1 MIMSADTIWIAI
13 CTVLVFFMQTGFAML
28 ETGFTRKK
36 NSCNVIMKN
45 IMDFAVGSIF
55 YWILGFGIMF
65 GATTGVVGVIDLFSN
80 GDCSAASQTIPQPV
94 FMAWQLVF
102 CATSATIVSGAMAER
117 TAFKSYLIYSAVM
130 SAVVYP
136 ISGCWIWNA
145 NGWLAQLGFHDF
157 AGGTA
162 VHLLGGSAAFAGAA
176 VLGARIGKYDKKKKS
191 RAILGQNIPL
201 AALGAFIL
209 WVSWFGFN
217 GGSTVCATGDDVLTS
232 MGRIFVTTNM
242 AAASAATAT
251 MFLTWLR
258 YGKPD
263 VSMTLNGA
271 LAGLVAITAGC
282 DAVSVPGAFVIGII
296 AGLVIVF
303 AVEFFDQI
311 ARIDDPVGA
320 ISVHGVCGALG
331 TLLVG
336 VFAVDGGLLYGGG
349 SELLIIQA
357 TGVAAVAAYIGIV
370 MTLIFKILDKTIGL
384 RVSTR
389 EEIAGLDMEEH
400 GLASSYAD
408 FMPAAEDFHG
418 AVTAQEAAEAGAAVT
433 HVTAALPAAGR
444 PKMTKIVIIT
454 SQLRF
459 EILKEALDK
468 LGITGMTVTKVLGYG
483 LQKGNTEY
491 YRGAEVSVHL
501 LPKVKVELVVSAI
514 PVAAVVAAAKKVL
527 YTGKYGDGKIF
538 IYDVENVVKIRTGEE
553 GYEALQDE
561 PIEA

>member
-1 MIMSADTIWIAI
+1 MLYERIDLMIMSADTIWIAI

-176 VLGARIGKYDKKKKS
+176 VLGARIGKYDKKEKS

-217 GGSTVCATGDDVLTS
+217 GGSVVTSESGFDLVAIGSVFMNTILSSSACAV
-232 MGRIFVTTNM
+232 
-242 AAASAATAT
+242 SA
-251 MFLTWLR
+251 MIITWVR
-258 YGKPD
+258 YGKSD
-263 VSMTLNGA
+263 ITMTLNGIV
-271 LAGLVAITAGC
+271 AGLVAVTAGA
-282 DAVSVPGAFVIGII
+282 DQLPHYAALLVGVGAAFVMIYGI
-296 AGLVIVF
+296 
-303 AVEFFDQI
+303 EFIDHI
-311 ARIDDPVGA
+311 CKVDDPVGA
-320 ISVHGVCGALG
+320 ISVHGLCGAFGTIMTGVFSVEKGVIYTGRFNFLG
-331 TLLVG
+331 VQLIGVLSVAVYGLAAMTLLFVILKHTVG
-336 VFAVDGGLLYGGG
+336 
-349 SELLIIQA
+349 I
-357 TGVAAVAAYIGIV
+357 
-370 MTLIFKILDKTIGL
+370 
-384 RVSTR
+384 RVS
-389 EEIAGLDMEEH
+389 EKAEIMGLDRSEH
-400 GLASSYAD
+400 GWQSNVTDDLISDLSDGNAKSVTQIDLSKPIDRSAYKADGKIRKVVILMNSS
-408 FMPAAEDFHG
+408 
-418 AVTAQEAAEAGAAVT
+418 
-433 HVTAALPAAGR
+433 
-444 PKMTKIVIIT
+444 K
-454 SQLRF
+454 F
-459 EILKEALDK
+459 ESLKDALDEID
-468 LGITGMTVTKVLGYG
+468 ITGMTVTNVNGCG
-483 LQKGNTEY
+483 IQKGSTDY
-491 YRGAEVSVHL
+491 YRGSEAKSHL
-501 LPKVKVELVVSAI
+501 LPKIKVEIVISTVPLGLLVDTV
-514 PVAAVVAAAKKVL
+514 KRVL
-527 YTGKYGDGKIF
+527 YSGNIGDGKIF
-538 IYDVENVVKIRTGEE
+538 VYEVENVIKIRTDEE
-553 GYEALQDE
+553 GKMALE
-561 PIEA
+561 

>member
-1 MIMSADTIWIAI
+1 MLYERIDLMIMSADTIWIAI

-217 GGSTVCATGDDVLTS
+217 GGSVVTSESGFDLVAIGSVFMNTILSSSACAV
-232 MGRIFVTTNM
+232 
-242 AAASAATAT
+242 SA
-251 MFLTWLR
+251 MIITWVR
-258 YGKPD
+258 YGKSD
-263 VSMTLNGA
+263 ITMTLNGIV
-271 LAGLVAITAGC
+271 AGLVAVTAGA
-282 DAVSVPGAFVIGII
+282 DQLPHYAALLVGVGAAFVMIYGI
-296 AGLVIVF
+296 
-303 AVEFFDQI
+303 EFIDHI
-311 ARIDDPVGA
+311 CKVDDPVGA
-320 ISVHGVCGALG
+320 ISVHGLCGAFGTIMTGVFSVEKGVIYTGRFNFLG
-331 TLLVG
+331 VQLIGVLSVAVYGLAAMTLLFVILKYTVG
-336 VFAVDGGLLYGGG
+336 
-349 SELLIIQA
+349 I
-357 TGVAAVAAYIGIV
+357 
-370 MTLIFKILDKTIGL
+370 
-384 RVSTR
+384 RVS
-389 EEIAGLDMEEH
+389 EKAEIMGLDRSEH
-400 GLASSYAD
+400 GWQSNVTDDLISDLSDGNAKSVTQIDLSKPIDRSAYKADGKIRKVVILMNSS
-408 FMPAAEDFHG
+408 
-418 AVTAQEAAEAGAAVT
+418 
-433 HVTAALPAAGR
+433 
-444 PKMTKIVIIT
+444 K
-454 SQLRF
+454 F
-459 EILKEALDK
+459 ESLKDALDEID
-468 LGITGMTVTKVLGYG
+468 ITGMTVTNVNGCG
-483 LQKGNTEY
+483 IQKGSTDY
-491 YRGAEVSVHL
+491 YRGSEAKSHL
-501 LPKVKVELVVSAI
+501 LPKIKVEIVISTVPLGLLVDTV
-514 PVAAVVAAAKKVL
+514 KRVL
-527 YTGKYGDGKIF
+527 YSGNIGDGKIF
-538 IYDVENVVKIRTGEE
+538 VYEVENVIKIRTDEE
-553 GYEALQDE
+553 GKMALE
-561 PIEA
+561 

>member
-1 MIMSADTIWIAI
+1 MLYERIDLMIMSADTIWIAI

-80 GDCSAASQTIPQPV
+80 GDCSVASQTIPQPV

-217 GGSTVCATGDDVLTS
+217 GGSVVTSESGFDLVAIGSVFMNTILSSSACAV
-232 MGRIFVTTNM
+232 
-242 AAASAATAT
+242 SA
-251 MFLTWLR
+251 MIITWVR
-258 YGKPD
+258 YGKSD
-263 VSMTLNGA
+263 ITMTLNGIV
-271 LAGLVAITAGC
+271 AGLVAVTAGA
-282 DAVSVPGAFVIGII
+282 DQLPHYAALLVGVGAAFVMIYGI
-296 AGLVIVF
+296 
-303 AVEFFDQI
+303 EFIDHI
-311 ARIDDPVGA
+311 CKVDDPVGA
-320 ISVHGVCGALG
+320 ISVHGLCGAFGTIMTGVFSVEKGVIYTGRFNFLG
-331 TLLVG
+331 VQLIGVLSVAVYGLAAMTLLFVILKHTVG
-336 VFAVDGGLLYGGG
+336 
-349 SELLIIQA
+349 I
-357 TGVAAVAAYIGIV
+357 
-370 MTLIFKILDKTIGL
+370 
-384 RVSTR
+384 RVS
-389 EEIAGLDMEEH
+389 EKAEIMGLDRSEH
-400 GLASSYAD
+400 GWQSNVTDDLISDLSDGNAKSVTQIDLSKPIDRSAYKADGKIRKVVILMNSS
-408 FMPAAEDFHG
+408 
-418 AVTAQEAAEAGAAVT
+418 
-433 HVTAALPAAGR
+433 
-444 PKMTKIVIIT
+444 K
-454 SQLRF
+454 F
-459 EILKEALDK
+459 ESLKDALDEID
-468 LGITGMTVTKVLGYG
+468 ITGMTVTNVNGCG
-483 LQKGNTEY
+483 IQKGSTDY
-491 YRGAEVSVHL
+491 YRGSEAKSHL
-501 LPKVKVELVVSAI
+501 LPKIKVEIVISTVPLGLLVDTV
-514 PVAAVVAAAKKVL
+514 KRVL
-527 YTGKYGDGKIF
+527 YSGNIGDGKIF
-538 IYDVENVVKIRTGEE
+538 VYEVENVIKIRTDEE
-553 GYEALQDE
+553 GKMALE
-561 PIEA
+561 

>member
-1 MIMSADTIWIAI
+1 MLSERIDLMIMSADTIWIAI

-209 WVSWFGFN
+209 WVSWFGLN
-217 GGSTVCATGDDVLTS
+217 GGSVVTSESGFDLVAIGSVFMNTILSSSACAV
-232 MGRIFVTTNM
+232 
-242 AAASAATAT
+242 SA
-251 MFLTWLR
+251 MIITWVR
-258 YGKPD
+258 YGKSD
-263 VSMTLNGA
+263 ITMTLNGIV
-271 LAGLVAITAGC
+271 AGLVAVTAGA
-282 DAVSVPGAFVIGII
+282 DQLPHYAALLVGVGAAFVMIYGI
-296 AGLVIVF
+296 
-303 AVEFFDQI
+303 EFIDHI
-311 ARIDDPVGA
+311 CKVDDPVGA
-320 ISVHGVCGALG
+320 ISVHGLCGAFGTIMTGVFSVEKGVIYTGRFNFLG
-331 TLLVG
+331 VQLIGVLSVAVYGLAAMTLLFVILKHTVG
-336 VFAVDGGLLYGGG
+336 
-349 SELLIIQA
+349 I
-357 TGVAAVAAYIGIV
+357 
-370 MTLIFKILDKTIGL
+370 
-384 RVSTR
+384 RVS
-389 EEIAGLDMEEH
+389 EKAEIMGLDRSEH
-400 GLASSYAD
+400 GWQSNVTDDLISDLSDGNAKSVTQIDLSKPIDRSAYKADGKIRKVVILMNSS
-408 FMPAAEDFHG
+408 
-418 AVTAQEAAEAGAAVT
+418 
-433 HVTAALPAAGR
+433 
-444 PKMTKIVIIT
+444 K
-454 SQLRF
+454 F
-459 EILKEALDK
+459 ESLKDALDEID
-468 LGITGMTVTKVLGYG
+468 ITGMTVTNVNGCG
-483 LQKGNTEY
+483 IQKGSTDY
-491 YRGAEVSVHL
+491 YRGSEAKSHL
-501 LPKVKVELVVSAI
+501 LPKIKVEIVISTVPLGLLVDTV
-514 PVAAVVAAAKKVL
+514 KRVL
-527 YTGKYGDGKIF
+527 YSGNIGDGKIF
-538 IYDVENVVKIRTGEE
+538 VYEVENVIKIRTDEE
-553 GYEALQDE
+553 GKMALE
-561 PIEA
+561 

>member
-1 MIMSADTIWIAI
+1 MLSERIDLMIMSADTIWIAI

-65 GATTGVVGVIDLFSN
+65 GATTGVVGVIDLFSK

-217 GGSTVCATGDDVLTS
+217 GGSVVTSESGFDLVAIGSVFMNTILSSSACAV
-232 MGRIFVTTNM
+232 
-242 AAASAATAT
+242 SA
-251 MFLTWLR
+251 MIITWVR
-258 YGKPD
+258 YGKSD
-263 VSMTLNGA
+263 ITMTLNGIV
-271 LAGLVAITAGC
+271 AGLVAVTAGA
-282 DAVSVPGAFVIGII
+282 DQLPHYAALLVGVGAAFVMIYGI
-296 AGLVIVF
+296 
-303 AVEFFDQI
+303 EFIDHI
-311 ARIDDPVGA
+311 CKVDDPVGA
-320 ISVHGVCGALG
+320 ISVHGLCGAFGTIMTGVFSVEKGVIYTGRFNFLG
-331 TLLVG
+331 VQLIGVLSVAVYGLAAMTLLFVILKHTVG
-336 VFAVDGGLLYGGG
+336 
-349 SELLIIQA
+349 I
-357 TGVAAVAAYIGIV
+357 
-370 MTLIFKILDKTIGL
+370 
-384 RVSTR
+384 RVS
-389 EEIAGLDMEEH
+389 EKAEIMGLDRSEH
-400 GLASSYAD
+400 GWQSNVTDDLISDLSDGNAKSVTQIDLSKPIDRSAYKADGKIRKVVILMNSS
-408 FMPAAEDFHG
+408 
-418 AVTAQEAAEAGAAVT
+418 
-433 HVTAALPAAGR
+433 
-444 PKMTKIVIIT
+444 K
-454 SQLRF
+454 F
-459 EILKEALDK
+459 ESLKDALDEID
-468 LGITGMTVTKVLGYG
+468 ITGMTVTNVNGCG
-483 LQKGNTEY
+483 IQKGSTDY
-491 YRGAEVSVHL
+491 YRGSEAKSHL
-501 LPKVKVELVVSAI
+501 LPKIKVEIVISTVPLGLLVDTV
-514 PVAAVVAAAKKVL
+514 KRVL
-527 YTGKYGDGKIF
+527 YSGNIGDGKIF
-538 IYDVENVVKIRTGEE
+538 VYEVENVIKIRTDEE
-553 GYEALQDE
+553 GKMALE
-561 PIEA
+561 

>member
-1 MIMSADTIWIAI
+1 MLYERIDLMIMSADTIWIAI

-217 GGSTVCATGDDVLTS
+217 GGSVVTSESGFDLVAIGSVFMNTILSSSACAV
-232 MGRIFVTTNM
+232 
-242 AAASAATAT
+242 SA
-251 MFLTWLR
+251 MIITWVR
-258 YGKPD
+258 YGKSD
-263 VSMTLNGA
+263 ITMTLNG
-271 LAGLVAITAGC
+271 I
-282 DAVSVPGAFVIGII
+282 
-296 AGLVIVF
+296 
-303 AVEFFDQI
+303 EFIDHI
-311 ARIDDPVGA
+311 CKVDDPVGA
-320 ISVHGVCGALG
+320 ISVHGLCGAFGTIMTGVFSVEKGVIYTGRFNFLG
-331 TLLVG
+331 VQLIGVLSVAVYGLAAMTLLFVILKHTVG
-336 VFAVDGGLLYGGG
+336 
-349 SELLIIQA
+349 I
-357 TGVAAVAAYIGIV
+357 
-370 MTLIFKILDKTIGL
+370 
-384 RVSTR
+384 RVS
-389 EEIAGLDMEEH
+389 EKAEIMGLDRSEH
-400 GLASSYAD
+400 GWQSNVTDDLISDLSDGNAKSVTQIDLSKPIDRSAYKADGKIRKVVILMNSS
-408 FMPAAEDFHG
+408 
-418 AVTAQEAAEAGAAVT
+418 
-433 HVTAALPAAGR
+433 
-444 PKMTKIVIIT
+444 K
-454 SQLRF
+454 F
-459 EILKEALDK
+459 ESLKDALDEID
-468 LGITGMTVTKVLGYG
+468 ITGMTVTNVNGCG
-483 LQKGNTEY
+483 IQKGSTDY
-491 YRGAEVSVHL
+491 YRGSEAKSHL
-501 LPKVKVELVVSAI
+501 LPKIKVEIVISTVPLGLLVDTV
-514 PVAAVVAAAKKVL
+514 KRVL
-527 YTGKYGDGKIF
+527 YSGNIGDGKIF
-538 IYDVENVVKIRTGEE
+538 VYEVENVIKIRTDEE
-553 GYEALQDE
+553 GKMALE
-561 PIEA
+561 

>member
-1 MIMSADTIWIAI
+1 MLSERIDLMIMSADTIWIAI

-55 YWILGFGIMF
+55 YWILGFGIMV

-217 GGSTVCATGDDVLTS
+217 GGSVVTSESGFDLVAIGSVFMNTILSSSACAV
-232 MGRIFVTTNM
+232 
-242 AAASAATAT
+242 SA
-251 MFLTWLR
+251 MIITWVR
-258 YGKPD
+258 YGKSD
-263 VSMTLNGA
+263 ITMTLNGIV
-271 LAGLVAITAGC
+271 AGLVAVTAGA
-282 DAVSVPGAFVIGII
+282 DQLPHYAALLVGVGAAFVMIYGI
-296 AGLVIVF
+296 
-303 AVEFFDQI
+303 EFIDHI
-311 ARIDDPVGA
+311 CKVDDPVGA
-320 ISVHGVCGALG
+320 ISVHGLCGAFGTIMTGVFSVEKGVIYTGRFNFLG
-331 TLLVG
+331 VQLIGVLSVAVYGLAAMTLLFVILKHTVG
-336 VFAVDGGLLYGGG
+336 
-349 SELLIIQA
+349 I
-357 TGVAAVAAYIGIV
+357 
-370 MTLIFKILDKTIGL
+370 
-384 RVSTR
+384 RVS
-389 EEIAGLDMEEH
+389 EKAEIMGLDRSEH
-400 GLASSYAD
+400 GWQSNVTDDLISDLSDGNAKSVTQIDLSKPIDRSAYKADGKIRKVVILMNSS
-408 FMPAAEDFHG
+408 
-418 AVTAQEAAEAGAAVT
+418 
-433 HVTAALPAAGR
+433 
-444 PKMTKIVIIT
+444 K
-454 SQLRF
+454 F
-459 EILKEALDK
+459 ESLKDALDEID
-468 LGITGMTVTKVLGYG
+468 ITGMTVTNVNGCG
-483 LQKGNTEY
+483 IQKGSTDY
-491 YRGAEVSVHL
+491 YRGSEAKSHL
-501 LPKVKVELVVSAI
+501 LPKIKVEIVISTVPLGLLVDTV
-514 PVAAVVAAAKKVL
+514 KRVL
-527 YTGKYGDGKIF
+527 YSGNIGDGKIF
-538 IYDVENVVKIRTGEE
+538 VYEVENVIKIRTDEE
-553 GYEALQDE
+553 GKMALE
-561 PIEA
+561 

>member
-1 MIMSADTIWIAI
+1 MLSERIDLMIMSADTIWIAI

-80 GDCSAASQTIPQPV
+80 GDYSAASQTIPQPV

-217 GGSTVCATGDDVLTS
+217 GGSVVTSESGFDLVAIGSVFMNTILSSSACAV
-232 MGRIFVTTNM
+232 
-242 AAASAATAT
+242 SA
-251 MFLTWLR
+251 MIITWVR
-258 YGKPD
+258 YGKSD
-263 VSMTLNGA
+263 ITMTLNGIV
-271 LAGLVAITAGC
+271 AGLVAVTAGA
-282 DAVSVPGAFVIGII
+282 DQLPHYAALLVGVGAAFVMIYGI
-296 AGLVIVF
+296 
-303 AVEFFDQI
+303 EF
-311 ARIDDPVGA
+311 IDHICKVDVPVGA
-320 ISVHGVCGALG
+320 ISVHGLCGAFGTIMTGVFSVEKGVIYTGRFNFLG
-331 TLLVG
+331 VQLIGVLSVAVYGLAAMTLLFVILKHTVG
-336 VFAVDGGLLYGGG
+336 
-349 SELLIIQA
+349 I
-357 TGVAAVAAYIGIV
+357 
-370 MTLIFKILDKTIGL
+370 
-384 RVSTR
+384 RVS
-389 EEIAGLDMEEH
+389 EKAEIMGLDRSEH
-400 GLASSYAD
+400 GWQSNVTDDLISDLSDGNAKSVTQIDLSKPIDRSAYKADGKIRKVVILMNSS
-408 FMPAAEDFHG
+408 
-418 AVTAQEAAEAGAAVT
+418 
-433 HVTAALPAAGR
+433 
-444 PKMTKIVIIT
+444 K
-454 SQLRF
+454 F
-459 EILKEALDK
+459 ESLKDALDEID
-468 LGITGMTVTKVLGYG
+468 ITGMTVTNVNGCG
-483 LQKGNTEY
+483 IQKGSTDY
-491 YRGAEVSVHL
+491 YRGSEAKSHL
-501 LPKVKVELVVSAI
+501 LPKIKVEIVISTVPLGLLVDTV
-514 PVAAVVAAAKKVL
+514 KRVL
-527 YTGKYGDGKIF
+527 YSGNIGDGKIF
-538 IYDVENVVKIRTGEE
+538 VYEVENVIKIRTDEE
-553 GYEALQDE
+553 GKMALE
-561 PIEA
+561 

>member
-1 MIMSADTIWIAI
+1 MLYERIDLMIMSADTIWIAI

-217 GGSTVCATGDDVLTS
+217 GGSVVTSESGFDLVAIGSVFMNTILSSSACAV
-232 MGRIFVTTNM
+232 
-242 AAASAATAT
+242 SA
-251 MFLTWLR
+251 MIITWVR
-258 YGKPD
+258 YGKSD
-263 VSMTLNGA
+263 ITMTLNGIV
-271 LAGLVAITAGC
+271 AGLVAVTAGA
-282 DAVSVPGAFVIGII
+282 DQLPHYAALLVGVGVAFVMIYGI
-296 AGLVIVF
+296 
-303 AVEFFDQI
+303 EFIDHI
-311 ARIDDPVGA
+311 CKVDDPVGA
-320 ISVHGVCGALG
+320 ISVHGLCGAFGTIMTGVFSVEKGVIYTGRFNFLG
-331 TLLVG
+331 VQLIGVLSVAVYGLAAMTLLFVILKHTVG
-336 VFAVDGGLLYGGG
+336 
-349 SELLIIQA
+349 I
-357 TGVAAVAAYIGIV
+357 
-370 MTLIFKILDKTIGL
+370 
-384 RVSTR
+384 RVS
-389 EEIAGLDMEEH
+389 EKAEIMGLDRSEH
-400 GLASSYAD
+400 GWQSNVTDDLISDLSDGNAKSVTQIDLSKPIDRSAYKADGKIRKVVILMNSS
-408 FMPAAEDFHG
+408 
-418 AVTAQEAAEAGAAVT
+418 
-433 HVTAALPAAGR
+433 
-444 PKMTKIVIIT
+444 K
-454 SQLRF
+454 F
-459 EILKEALDK
+459 ESLKDALDEID
-468 LGITGMTVTKVLGYG
+468 ITGMTVTNVNGCG
-483 LQKGNTEY
+483 IQKGSTDY
-491 YRGAEVSVHL
+491 YRGSEAKSHL
-501 LPKVKVELVVSAI
+501 LPKIKVEIVISTVPLGLLVDTV
-514 PVAAVVAAAKKVL
+514 KRVL
-527 YTGKYGDGKIF
+527 YSGNIGDGKIF
-538 IYDVENVVKIRTGEE
+538 VYEVENVIKIRTDEE
-553 GYEALQDE
+553 GKMALE
-561 PIEA
+561 

>member
-1 MIMSADTIWIAI
+1 MLSERIDLMIMSADTIWIAI

-217 GGSTVCATGDDVLTS
+217 GGSVVTSESGFDLVAIGCVFMNTILSSSACAV
-232 MGRIFVTTNM
+232 
-242 AAASAATAT
+242 SA
-251 MFLTWLR
+251 MIITWVR
-258 YGKPD
+258 YGKSD
-263 VSMTLNGA
+263 ITMTLNGIV
-271 LAGLVAITAGC
+271 AGLVAVTAGA
-282 DAVSVPGAFVIGII
+282 DQLPHYAALLVGVGAAFVMIYGI
-296 AGLVIVF
+296 
-303 AVEFFDQI
+303 EFIDHI
-311 ARIDDPVGA
+311 CKVDDPVGA
-320 ISVHGVCGALG
+320 ISVHGLCGAFGTIMTGVFSVEKGVIYTGRFNFLG
-331 TLLVG
+331 VQLIGVLSVAVYGLAAMTLLFVILKHTVG
-336 VFAVDGGLLYGGG
+336 
-349 SELLIIQA
+349 I
-357 TGVAAVAAYIGIV
+357 
-370 MTLIFKILDKTIGL
+370 
-384 RVSTR
+384 RVS
-389 EEIAGLDMEEH
+389 EKAEIMGLDRSEH
-400 GLASSYAD
+400 GWQSNVTDDLISDLSDGNAKSVTQIDLSKPIDRSAYKADGKIRKVVILMNSS
-408 FMPAAEDFHG
+408 
-418 AVTAQEAAEAGAAVT
+418 
-433 HVTAALPAAGR
+433 
-444 PKMTKIVIIT
+444 K
-454 SQLRF
+454 F
-459 EILKEALDK
+459 ESLKDALDEID
-468 LGITGMTVTKVLGYG
+468 ITGMTVTNVNGCG
-483 LQKGNTEY
+483 IQKGSTDY
-491 YRGAEVSVHL
+491 YRGSEAKSHL
-501 LPKVKVELVVSAI
+501 LPKIKVEIVISTVPLGLLVDTV
-514 PVAAVVAAAKKVL
+514 KRVL
-527 YTGKYGDGKIF
+527 YSGNIGDGKIF
-538 IYDVENVVKIRTGEE
+538 VYEVENVIKIRTDEE
-553 GYEALQDE
+553 GKMALE
-561 PIEA
+561 

>member
-217 GGSTVCATGDDVLTS
+217 GGSVVTSESGFDLVAIGSVFMNTILSSSACAV
-232 MGRIFVTTNM
+232 
-242 AAASAATAT
+242 SA
-251 MFLTWLR
+251 MIITWVR
-258 YGKPD
+258 YGKSD
-263 VSMTLNGA
+263 ITMTLNGIV
-271 LAGLVAITAGC
+271 AGLVAVTAGA
-282 DAVSVPGAFVIGII
+282 DQLPHYAALLVGVGAAFVMIYGI
-296 AGLVIVF
+296 
-303 AVEFFDQI
+303 EFIDHI
-311 ARIDDPVGA
+311 CKVDDPVGA
-320 ISVHGVCGALG
+320 ISVHGLCGAFGTIMTGVFSVEKGVIYTGRFNFLG
-331 TLLVG
+331 VQLIGVLSVAVYGLAAMTLLFVILKHTVG
-336 VFAVDGGLLYGGG
+336 
-349 SELLIIQA
+349 I
-357 TGVAAVAAYIGIV
+357 
-370 MTLIFKILDKTIGL
+370 
-384 RVSTR
+384 RVS
-389 EEIAGLDMEEH
+389 EKAEIMGLDRSEH
-400 GLASSYAD
+400 GWQSNVTDDLISDLSDGNAKSVTQIDLSKPIDRSAYKADGKIRKVVILMNSS
-408 FMPAAEDFHG
+408 
-418 AVTAQEAAEAGAAVT
+418 
-433 HVTAALPAAGR
+433 
-444 PKMTKIVIIT
+444 K
-454 SQLRF
+454 F
-459 EILKEALDK
+459 ESLKDALDEID
-468 LGITGMTVTKVLGYG
+468 ITGMTVTNVNGCG
-483 LQKGNTEY
+483 IQKGSTDY
-491 YRGAEVSVHL
+491 YRGTEAKSHL
-501 LPKVKVELVVSAI
+501 LPKIKVEIVISTVPLGLLVDTV
-514 PVAAVVAAAKKVL
+514 KRVL
-527 YTGKYGDGKIF
+527 YSGNIGDGKIF
-538 IYDVENVVKIRTGEE
+538 VYEVENVIKIRTDEE
-553 GYEALQDE
+553 GKMALE
-561 PIEA
+561 

>member
-1 MIMSADTIWIAI
+1 MLYERIDLMIMSADTIWIAI

-217 GGSTVCATGDDVLTS
+217 GGSVVTSESGFDLVAIGSVFMNTILSSSACAV
-232 MGRIFVTTNM
+232 
-242 AAASAATAT
+242 SA
-251 MFLTWLR
+251 MIITWVR
-258 YGKPD
+258 YGKSD
-263 VSMTLNGA
+263 ITMTLNGIV
-271 LAGLVAITAGC
+271 AGLVAVTAGA
-282 DAVSVPGAFVIGII
+282 DQLPHYAALLMGVGAAFVMIYGI
-296 AGLVIVF
+296 
-303 AVEFFDQI
+303 EFIDHI
-311 ARIDDPVGA
+311 CKVDDPVGA
-320 ISVHGVCGALG
+320 ISVHGLCGAFGTIMTGVFSVEKGVIYTGRFNFLG
-331 TLLVG
+331 VQLIGVLSVAVYGLAAMTLLFVILKHTVG
-336 VFAVDGGLLYGGG
+336 
-349 SELLIIQA
+349 I
-357 TGVAAVAAYIGIV
+357 
-370 MTLIFKILDKTIGL
+370 
-384 RVSTR
+384 RVS
-389 EEIAGLDMEEH
+389 EKAEIMGLDRSEH
-400 GLASSYAD
+400 GWQSNVTDDLISDLSDGNAKSVTQIDLSKPIDRSAYKADGKIRKVVILMNSS
-408 FMPAAEDFHG
+408 
-418 AVTAQEAAEAGAAVT
+418 
-433 HVTAALPAAGR
+433 
-444 PKMTKIVIIT
+444 K
-454 SQLRF
+454 F
-459 EILKEALDK
+459 ESLKDALDEID
-468 LGITGMTVTKVLGYG
+468 ITGMTVTNVNGCG
-483 LQKGNTEY
+483 IQKGSTDY
-491 YRGAEVSVHL
+491 YRGSEAKSHL
-501 LPKVKVELVVSAI
+501 LPKIKVEIVISTVPLGLLVDTV
-514 PVAAVVAAAKKVL
+514 KRVL
-527 YTGKYGDGKIF
+527 YSGNIGDGKIF
-538 IYDVENVVKIRTGEE
+538 VYEVENVIKIRTDEE
-553 GYEALQDE
+553 GKMALE
-561 PIEA
+561 

>member
-1 MIMSADTIWIAI
+1 MLYERIDLMIMSADTIWIAI

-217 GGSTVCATGDDVLTS
+217 GGSVVTSESGFDLVAIGSVFMNTILSSSACAV
-232 MGRIFVTTNM
+232 
-242 AAASAATAT
+242 SA
-251 MFLTWLR
+251 MIITWVR
-258 YGKPD
+258 YGKSD
-263 VSMTLNGA
+263 ITMTLNGIV
-271 LAGLVAITAGC
+271 AGLVAVTAGA
-282 DAVSVPGAFVIGII
+282 DQLPHYAALLVGVGAAFVMIYGI
-296 AGLVIVF
+296 
-303 AVEFFDQI
+303 EFIDHI
-311 ARIDDPVGA
+311 CKVDDPVGA
-320 ISVHGVCGALG
+320 ISVHGLCGAFG
-331 TLLVG
+331 TIMTG
-336 VFAVDGGLLYGGG
+336 VFSVEKGVIYTGRFNFLGVQ
-349 SELLIIQA
+349 LI
-357 TGVAAVAAYIGIV
+357 GVLSVAAYGLAA
-370 MTLIFKILDKTIGL
+370 MTLLFVILKHTVGI
-384 RVSTR
+384 RVS
-389 EEIAGLDMEEH
+389 EKAEIMGLDRSEH
-400 GLASSYAD
+400 GWQSNVTDDLISDLSDGNAKSVTQIDLSKPIDRSAYKADGKIRKVVILMNSS
-408 FMPAAEDFHG
+408 
-418 AVTAQEAAEAGAAVT
+418 
-433 HVTAALPAAGR
+433 
-444 PKMTKIVIIT
+444 K
-454 SQLRF
+454 F
-459 EILKEALDK
+459 ESLKDALDEID
-468 LGITGMTVTKVLGYG
+468 ITGMTVTNVNGCG
-483 LQKGNTEY
+483 IQKGSTDY
-491 YRGAEVSVHL
+491 YRGSEAKSHL
-501 LPKVKVELVVSAI
+501 LPKIKVEIVISTVPLGLLVDTV
-514 PVAAVVAAAKKVL
+514 KRVL
-527 YTGKYGDGKIF
+527 YSGNIGDGKIF
-538 IYDVENVVKIRTGEE
+538 VYEVENVIKIRTDEE
-553 GYEALQDE
+553 GKMALE
-561 PIEA
+561 

>member
-1 MIMSADTIWIAI
+1 MLYERIDLMIMSADTIWIAI

-217 GGSTVCATGDDVLTS
+217 GGSVVTSESGFDLVAIGSVFMNTILSSSACAV
-232 MGRIFVTTNM
+232 
-242 AAASAATAT
+242 SA
-251 MFLTWLR
+251 MIITWVR
-258 YGKPD
+258 YGKSD
-263 VSMTLNGA
+263 ITMTLNGIV
-271 LAGLVAITAGC
+271 AGLVAVTAGA
-282 DAVSVPGAFVIGII
+282 DQLPHYAALLVGVGAAFVMIYGI
-296 AGLVIVF
+296 
-303 AVEFFDQI
+303 EFIDHI
-311 ARIDDPVGA
+311 CKVDDPVGA
-320 ISVHGVCGALG
+320 ISVHGLCGAFGTIMTGVFSVEKGVIYTGRFNFLG
-331 TLLVG
+331 VQLIGVLSVAVYGLAAMTLLFVILKHTVG
-336 VFAVDGGLLYGGG
+336 
-349 SELLIIQA
+349 I
-357 TGVAAVAAYIGIV
+357 
-370 MTLIFKILDKTIGL
+370 
-384 RVSTR
+384 RVS
-389 EEIAGLDMEEH
+389 EKAEIMGLDRSEH
-400 GLASSYAD
+400 GWQSNVTDDLISDLSDGNAKSVTQIDLSKPIDRSAYKADGKIRKVVILMNSS
-408 FMPAAEDFHG
+408 
-418 AVTAQEAAEAGAAVT
+418 
-433 HVTAALPAAGR
+433 
-444 PKMTKIVIIT
+444 K
-454 SQLRF
+454 F
-459 EILKEALDK
+459 ESLKDALDEID
-468 LGITGMTVTKVLGYG
+468 ITGMTVTNVNGCG
-483 LQKGNTEY
+483 IQKGSTDY
-491 YRGAEVSVHL
+491 YRGSEAKSHL
-501 LPKVKVELVVSAI
+501 LPKIKVEIVISTVPLGLLVDTV
-514 PVAAVVAAAKKVL
+514 KRVL
-527 YTGKYGDGKIF
+527 YSGNIGDGKIF
-538 IYDVENVVKIRTGEE
+538 VYEVENVIKIRTDEE
-553 GYEALQDE
+553 GKMTLE
-561 PIEA
+561 

>member
-1 MIMSADTIWIAI
+1 MLYERIDLMIMSADTIWIAI

-217 GGSTVCATGDDVLTS
+217 GGSVVTSESGFDLVAIGSVFMNTILSSSACAV
-232 MGRIFVTTNM
+232 
-242 AAASAATAT
+242 SA
-251 MFLTWLR
+251 MIITWVR
-258 YGKPD
+258 YGKSD
-263 VSMTLNGA
+263 ITMTLNGIV
-271 LAGLVAITAGC
+271 AGLVAVTVGADQLPHYAALLVGVG
-282 DAVSVPGAFVIGII
+282 AAFVMIYGI
-296 AGLVIVF
+296 
-303 AVEFFDQI
+303 EFIDHI
-311 ARIDDPVGA
+311 CKVDDPVGA
-320 ISVHGVCGALG
+320 ISVHGLCGAFGTIMTGVFSVEKGVIYTGRFNFLG
-331 TLLVG
+331 VQLIGVLSVAVYGLAAMTLLFVILKHTVG
-336 VFAVDGGLLYGGG
+336 
-349 SELLIIQA
+349 I
-357 TGVAAVAAYIGIV
+357 
-370 MTLIFKILDKTIGL
+370 
-384 RVSTR
+384 RVS
-389 EEIAGLDMEEH
+389 EKAEIMGLDRSEH
-400 GLASSYAD
+400 GWQSNVTDDLISDLSDGNAKSVTQIDLSKPIDRSAYKADGKIRKVVILMNSS
-408 FMPAAEDFHG
+408 
-418 AVTAQEAAEAGAAVT
+418 
-433 HVTAALPAAGR
+433 
-444 PKMTKIVIIT
+444 K
-454 SQLRF
+454 F
-459 EILKEALDK
+459 ESLKDALDEID
-468 LGITGMTVTKVLGYG
+468 ITGMTVTNVNGCG
-483 LQKGNTEY
+483 IQKGSTDY
-491 YRGAEVSVHL
+491 YRGSEAKSHL
-501 LPKVKVELVVSAI
+501 LPKIKVEIVISTVPLGLLVDTV
-514 PVAAVVAAAKKVL
+514 KRVL
-527 YTGKYGDGKIF
+527 YSGNIGDGKIF
-538 IYDVENVVKIRTGEE
+538 VYEVENVIKIRTDEE
-553 GYEALQDE
+553 GKMALE
-561 PIEA
+561 

>member
-1 MIMSADTIWIAI
+1 MLSERIDLMIMSADTIWIAI

-136 ISGCWIWNA
+136 ISDCWIWNA

-217 GGSTVCATGDDVLTS
+217 GGSVVTSESGFDLVAIGSVFMNTILSSSACAV
-232 MGRIFVTTNM
+232 
-242 AAASAATAT
+242 SA
-251 MFLTWLR
+251 MIITWVR
-258 YGKPD
+258 YGKSD
-263 VSMTLNGA
+263 ITMTLNGIV
-271 LAGLVAITAGC
+271 AGLVAVTAGA
-282 DAVSVPGAFVIGII
+282 DQLPHYAALLVGVGAAFVMIYGI
-296 AGLVIVF
+296 
-303 AVEFFDQI
+303 EFIDHI
-311 ARIDDPVGA
+311 CKVDDPVGA
-320 ISVHGVCGALG
+320 ISVHGLCGAFGTIMTGVFSVEKGVIYTGRFNFLG
-331 TLLVG
+331 VQLIGVLSVAVYGLAAMTLLFVILKHTVG
-336 VFAVDGGLLYGGG
+336 
-349 SELLIIQA
+349 I
-357 TGVAAVAAYIGIV
+357 
-370 MTLIFKILDKTIGL
+370 
-384 RVSTR
+384 RVS
-389 EEIAGLDMEEH
+389 EKAEIMGLDRSEH
-400 GLASSYAD
+400 GWQSNVTDDLISDLSDGNAKSVTQIDLSKPIDRSAYKADGKIRKVVILMNSS
-408 FMPAAEDFHG
+408 
-418 AVTAQEAAEAGAAVT
+418 
-433 HVTAALPAAGR
+433 
-444 PKMTKIVIIT
+444 K
-454 SQLRF
+454 F
-459 EILKEALDK
+459 ESLKDALDEID
-468 LGITGMTVTKVLGYG
+468 ITGMTVTNVNGCG
-483 LQKGNTEY
+483 IQKGSTDY
-491 YRGAEVSVHL
+491 YRGSEAKSHL
-501 LPKVKVELVVSAI
+501 LPKIKVEIVISTVPLGLLVDTV
-514 PVAAVVAAAKKVL
+514 KRVL
-527 YTGKYGDGKIF
+527 YSGNIGDGKIF
-538 IYDVENVVKIRTGEE
+538 VYEVENVIKIRTDEE
-553 GYEALQDE
+553 GKMALE
-561 PIEA
+561 

>member
-1 MIMSADTIWIAI
+1 MLSERIDLMIMSADTIWIAI

-217 GGSTVCATGDDVLTS
+217 GGSVVTSESGFDLVAIGSVFMNTILSSSACAV
-232 MGRIFVTTNM
+232 
-242 AAASAATAT
+242 SA
-251 MFLTWLR
+251 MIITWVR
-258 YGKPD
+258 YGKSD
-263 VSMTLNGA
+263 ITMTLNGIV
-271 LAGLVAITAGC
+271 AGLVAVTAGA
-282 DAVSVPGAFVIGII
+282 DQLPHYAALLVGVGAAFVMIYGI
-296 AGLVIVF
+296 
-303 AVEFFDQI
+303 EFIDHI
-311 ARIDDPVGA
+311 CKVDDPVGA
-320 ISVHGVCGALG
+320 ISVHGLCGAFGTIMTGVFSVEKGVIYTGRFNFLG
-331 TLLVG
+331 VQLLGVLSVAVYGLAAMTLLFVILKHTVG
-336 VFAVDGGLLYGGG
+336 IRVSEKAEIMGLDR
-349 SELLIIQA
+349 SEHGWQ
-357 TGVAAVAAYIGIV
+357 GIV
-370 MTLIFKILDKTIGL
+370 TDDLISDLSDGNAKSVTQIDLSKPIDRSAYKADGKIRKVVIL
-384 RVSTR
+384 
-389 EEIAGLDMEEH
+389 MN
-400 GLASSYAD
+400 SS
-408 FMPAAEDFHG
+408 
-418 AVTAQEAAEAGAAVT
+418 
-433 HVTAALPAAGR
+433 
-444 PKMTKIVIIT
+444 K
-454 SQLRF
+454 F
-459 EILKEALDK
+459 ESLKDALDEID
-468 LGITGMTVTKVLGYG
+468 ITGMTVTNVNGCG
-483 LQKGNTEY
+483 IQKGSTDY
-491 YRGAEVSVHL
+491 YRGSEAKSHL
-501 LPKVKVELVVSAI
+501 LPKIKVEIVISTVPLGLLVDTV
-514 PVAAVVAAAKKVL
+514 KRVL
-527 YTGKYGDGKIF
+527 YSGNIGDGKIF
-538 IYDVENVVKIRTGEE
+538 VYEVENVIKIRTDEE
-553 GYEALQDE
+553 GKMALE
-561 PIEA
+561 

>member
-1 MIMSADTIWIAI
+1 MLSERIDLMIMSADTIWIAI

-209 WVSWFGFN
+209 WVSWFDFN
-217 GGSTVCATGDDVLTS
+217 GGSVVTSESGFDLVAIGSVFMNTILSSSACAV
-232 MGRIFVTTNM
+232 
-242 AAASAATAT
+242 SA
-251 MFLTWLR
+251 MIITWVR
-258 YGKPD
+258 YGKSD
-263 VSMTLNGA
+263 ITMTLNGIV
-271 LAGLVAITAGC
+271 AGLVAVTAGA
-282 DAVSVPGAFVIGII
+282 DQLPHYAALLVGVGAAFVMIYGI
-296 AGLVIVF
+296 
-303 AVEFFDQI
+303 EFIDHI
-311 ARIDDPVGA
+311 CKVDDPVGA
-320 ISVHGVCGALG
+320 ISVHGLCGAFGTIMTGVFSVEKGVIYTGRFNFLG
-331 TLLVG
+331 VQLIGVLSVAVYGLAAMTLLFVILKHTVG
-336 VFAVDGGLLYGGG
+336 
-349 SELLIIQA
+349 I
-357 TGVAAVAAYIGIV
+357 
-370 MTLIFKILDKTIGL
+370 
-384 RVSTR
+384 RVS
-389 EEIAGLDMEEH
+389 EKAEIMGLDRSEH
-400 GLASSYAD
+400 GWQSNVTDDLISDLSDGNAKSVTQIDLSKPIDRSAYKADGKIRKVVILMNSS
-408 FMPAAEDFHG
+408 
-418 AVTAQEAAEAGAAVT
+418 
-433 HVTAALPAAGR
+433 
-444 PKMTKIVIIT
+444 K
-454 SQLRF
+454 F
-459 EILKEALDK
+459 ESLKDALDEID
-468 LGITGMTVTKVLGYG
+468 ITGMTVTNVNGCG
-483 LQKGNTEY
+483 IQKGSTDY
-491 YRGAEVSVHL
+491 YRGSEAKSHL
-501 LPKVKVELVVSAI
+501 LPKIKVEIVISTVPLGLLVDTV
-514 PVAAVVAAAKKVL
+514 KRVL
-527 YTGKYGDGKIF
+527 YSGNIGDGKIF
-538 IYDVENVVKIRTGEE
+538 VYEVENVIKIRTDEE
-553 GYEALQDE
+553 GKMALE
-561 PIEA
+561 

>member
-217 GGSTVCATGDDVLTS
+217 GGSVVTSESGFDLVAIGSVFMNTILSSSACAV
-232 MGRIFVTTNM
+232 
-242 AAASAATAT
+242 SA
-251 MFLTWLR
+251 MIITWVR
-258 YGKPD
+258 YGKSD
-263 VSMTLNGA
+263 ITMTLNGIV
-271 LAGLVAITAGC
+271 AGLVAVTAGA
-282 DAVSVPGAFVIGII
+282 DQLPHYAALLVGVGAAFVMIYGI
-296 AGLVIVF
+296 
-303 AVEFFDQI
+303 EFIDHI
-311 ARIDDPVGA
+311 CKVDDPVGA
-320 ISVHGVCGALG
+320 ISVHGLCGAFGTIMTGVFSVEKGVIYTGRFSFLG
-331 TLLVG
+331 VQLIGVLSVAVYGLAAMTLLFVILKHTVG
-336 VFAVDGGLLYGGG
+336 
-349 SELLIIQA
+349 I
-357 TGVAAVAAYIGIV
+357 
-370 MTLIFKILDKTIGL
+370 
-384 RVSTR
+384 RVS
-389 EEIAGLDMEEH
+389 EKAEIMGLDRSEH
-400 GLASSYAD
+400 GWQSNVTDDLISGLSDGNAKSVTQIDLSKPIDRSAYKADGKIRKVVILMNSS
-408 FMPAAEDFHG
+408 
-418 AVTAQEAAEAGAAVT
+418 
-433 HVTAALPAAGR
+433 
-444 PKMTKIVIIT
+444 K
-454 SQLRF
+454 F
-459 EILKEALDK
+459 ESLKDALDEID
-468 LGITGMTVTKVLGYG
+468 ITGMTVTNVNGCG
-483 LQKGNTEY
+483 IQKGSTDY
-491 YRGAEVSVHL
+491 YRGSEAKSHL
-501 LPKVKVELVVSAI
+501 LPKIKVEIVISTVPLGLLVDTV
-514 PVAAVVAAAKKVL
+514 KRVL
-527 YTGKYGDGKIF
+527 YSGNIGDGKIF
-538 IYDVENVVKIRTGEE
+538 VYEVENVIKIRTDEE
-553 GYEALQDE
+553 GKMALE
-561 PIEA
+561 

>member
-1 MIMSADTIWIAI
+1 MLYERIDLMIMSADTIWIAI

-217 GGSTVCATGDDVLTS
+217 GGSVVTSESGFDLVAIGSVFMNTILSSSACAV
-232 MGRIFVTTNM
+232 
-242 AAASAATAT
+242 SA
-251 MFLTWLR
+251 MIITWVR
-258 YGKPD
+258 YGKSD
-263 VSMTLNGA
+263 ITMTLNGIV
-271 LAGLVAITAGC
+271 AGLVAVTAGA
-282 DAVSVPGAFVIGII
+282 DQLPHYAALLVGVGAAFVMIYGI
-296 AGLVIVF
+296 
-303 AVEFFDQI
+303 EFIDHI
-311 ARIDDPVGA
+311 CKVDDPVGA
-320 ISVHGVCGALG
+320 ISVHGLCGAFGTIMTGVFSVEKGVIYTGRFNFLG
-331 TLLVG
+331 VQLIGVLSVAVYGLAAMTLLFVILKHTVG
-336 VFAVDGGLLYGGG
+336 
-349 SELLIIQA
+349 I
-357 TGVAAVAAYIGIV
+357 
-370 MTLIFKILDKTIGL
+370 
-384 RVSTR
+384 RVS
-389 EEIAGLDMEEH
+389 EKAEIMGLDRSEH
-400 GLASSYAD
+400 GWQSNVTDDLISDLSDGNAKSVTQIDLSKPIDRSAYKADGKIRKVVILMNSSKY
-408 FMPAAEDFHG
+408 E
-418 AVTAQEAAEAGAAVT
+418 
-433 HVTAALPAAGR
+433 
-444 PKMTKIVIIT
+444 
-454 SQLRF
+454 S
-459 EILKEALDK
+459 LKDALDEID
-468 LGITGMTVTKVLGYG
+468 ITGMTVTNVNGCG
-483 LQKGNTEY
+483 IQKGSTDY
-491 YRGAEVSVHL
+491 YRGSEAKSHL
-501 LPKVKVELVVSAI
+501 LPKIKVEIVISTVPLGLLVDTV
-514 PVAAVVAAAKKVL
+514 KRVL
-527 YTGKYGDGKIF
+527 YSGNIGDGKIF
-538 IYDVENVVKIRTGEE
+538 VYEVENVIKIRTDEE
-553 GYEALQDE
+553 GKMALE
-561 PIEA
+561 

>member
-1 MIMSADTIWIAI
+1 MLSERIDLMIMSADTIWIAI

-80 GDCSAASQTIPQPV
+80 GDYSAASQTIPQPV

-145 NGWLAQLGFHDF
+145 DGWLAQLGFHDF

-217 GGSTVCATGDDVLTS
+217 GSSVVTSESGFDLAAIGSVFMNTILSSSACAV
-232 MGRIFVTTNM
+232 
-242 AAASAATAT
+242 SA
-251 MFLTWLR
+251 MIITWVR
-258 YGKPD
+258 YGKSD
-263 VSMTLNGA
+263 ITMTLNGIV
-271 LAGLVAITAGC
+271 AGLVAVTAGA
-282 DAVSVPGAFVIGII
+282 DQLPHYAALLVGVGAAFVMIYGI
-296 AGLVIVF
+296 
-303 AVEFFDQI
+303 EFIDHI
-311 ARIDDPVGA
+311 CKVDDPVGA
-320 ISVHGVCGALG
+320 ISVHGLCGAFGTIMTGVFSVEKGVIYTGRFNFLG
-331 TLLVG
+331 VQLLGVLSVAVYGLAAMTLLFVILKHTVG
-336 VFAVDGGLLYGGG
+336 IRVSEKAEIMGLDR
-349 SELLIIQA
+349 SEHGWQ
-357 TGVAAVAAYIGIV
+357 GIV
-370 MTLIFKILDKTIGL
+370 TDDLISDLSDGNAKSVTQIDLSKPIDRSAYKADGKIRKVVIL
-384 RVSTR
+384 
-389 EEIAGLDMEEH
+389 MN
-400 GLASSYAD
+400 SS
-408 FMPAAEDFHG
+408 
-418 AVTAQEAAEAGAAVT
+418 
-433 HVTAALPAAGR
+433 
-444 PKMTKIVIIT
+444 K
-454 SQLRF
+454 F
-459 EILKEALDK
+459 ESLKDALDEID
-468 LGITGMTVTKVLGYG
+468 ITGMTVTNVNGCG
-483 LQKGNTEY
+483 IQKGSTDY
-491 YRGAEVSVHL
+491 YRGSEAKSHL
-501 LPKVKVELVVSAI
+501 LPKIKVEIVISTVPLGLLVDTV
-514 PVAAVVAAAKKVL
+514 KRVL
-527 YTGKYGDGKIF
+527 YSGNIGDGKIF
-538 IYDVENVVKIRTGEE
+538 VYEVENVIKIRTDEE
-553 GYEALQDE
+553 GKMALE
-561 PIEA
+561 

>member
-1 MIMSADTIWIAI
+1 MLYERIDLMIMSADTIWIAI
-13 CTVLVFFMQTGFAML
+13 CTVLVLFMQTGFAML

-217 GGSTVCATGDDVLTS
+217 GGSVVTSESGFDLVAIGSVFMNTILSSSACAV
-232 MGRIFVTTNM
+232 
-242 AAASAATAT
+242 SA
-251 MFLTWLR
+251 MIITWVR
-258 YGKPD
+258 YGKSD
-263 VSMTLNGA
+263 ITMTLNGIV
-271 LAGLVAITAGC
+271 AGLVAVTAGA
-282 DAVSVPGAFVIGII
+282 DQLPHYAALLVGVGAAFVMIYGI
-296 AGLVIVF
+296 
-303 AVEFFDQI
+303 EFIDHI
-311 ARIDDPVGA
+311 CKVDDPVGA
-320 ISVHGVCGALG
+320 ISVHGLCGAFGTIMTGVFSVEKGVIYTGRFNFLG
-331 TLLVG
+331 VQLIGVLSVAVYGLAAMTLLFVILKHTVG
-336 VFAVDGGLLYGGG
+336 
-349 SELLIIQA
+349 I
-357 TGVAAVAAYIGIV
+357 
-370 MTLIFKILDKTIGL
+370 
-384 RVSTR
+384 RVS
-389 EEIAGLDMEEH
+389 EKAEIMGLDRSEH
-400 GLASSYAD
+400 GWQSNVTDDLISDLSDGNAKSVTQIDLSKPIDRSAYKADGKIRKVVILMNSS
-408 FMPAAEDFHG
+408 
-418 AVTAQEAAEAGAAVT
+418 
-433 HVTAALPAAGR
+433 
-444 PKMTKIVIIT
+444 K
-454 SQLRF
+454 F
-459 EILKEALDK
+459 ESLKDALDEID
-468 LGITGMTVTKVLGYG
+468 ITGMTVTNVNGCG
-483 LQKGNTEY
+483 IQKGSTDY
-491 YRGAEVSVHL
+491 YRGSEAKSHL
-501 LPKVKVELVVSAI
+501 LPKIKVEIVISTVPLGLLVDTV
-514 PVAAVVAAAKKVL
+514 KRVL
-527 YTGKYGDGKIF
+527 YSGNIGDGKIF
-538 IYDVENVVKIRTGEE
+538 VYEVENVIKIRTDEE
-553 GYEALQDE
+553 GKMALE
-561 PIEA
+561 

>member
-1 MIMSADTIWIAI
+1 MLYERIDLMIMSADTIWIAI

-217 GGSTVCATGDDVLTS
+217 GGSVVTSESGFDLVAIGSVFMNTILSSSACAV
-232 MGRIFVTTNM
+232 
-242 AAASAATAT
+242 SA
-251 MFLTWLR
+251 MIITWVR
-258 YGKPD
+258 YGKSD
-263 VSMTLNGA
+263 ITMTLNGIV
-271 LAGLVAITAGC
+271 AGLVAVTAGA
-282 DAVSVPGAFVIGII
+282 DQLPHYAALLVGVGAAFVMIYGI
-296 AGLVIVF
+296 
-303 AVEFFDQI
+303 EFIDHI
-311 ARIDDPVGA
+311 CKVDDPVGA
-320 ISVHGVCGALG
+320 ISVHGLCGAFGTIMTGVFSVEKGVIYTGRFNFLG
-331 TLLVG
+331 VQLIGVLSVAVYGLAAMTLLFVILKHTVG
-336 VFAVDGGLLYGGG
+336 
-349 SELLIIQA
+349 I
-357 TGVAAVAAYIGIV
+357 
-370 MTLIFKILDKTIGL
+370 
-384 RVSTR
+384 RVS
-389 EEIAGLDMEEH
+389 EKAEIMGLDRSEH
-400 GLASSYAD
+400 VWQSNVTDDLISDLSDGNAKSVTQIDLSKPIDRSAYKADGKIRKVVILMNSS
-408 FMPAAEDFHG
+408 
-418 AVTAQEAAEAGAAVT
+418 
-433 HVTAALPAAGR
+433 
-444 PKMTKIVIIT
+444 K
-454 SQLRF
+454 F
-459 EILKEALDK
+459 ESLKDALDEID
-468 LGITGMTVTKVLGYG
+468 ITGMTVTNVNGCG
-483 LQKGNTEY
+483 IQKGSTDY
-491 YRGAEVSVHL
+491 YRGSEAKSHL
-501 LPKVKVELVVSAI
+501 LPKIKVEIVISTVPLGLLVDTV
-514 PVAAVVAAAKKVL
+514 KRVL
-527 YTGKYGDGKIF
+527 YSGNIGDGKIF
-538 IYDVENVVKIRTGEE
+538 VYEVENVIKIRTDEE
-553 GYEALQDE
+553 GKMALE
-561 PIEA
+561 

>member
-1 MIMSADTIWIAI
+1 MLYERIDLMIMSADTIWIAI

-65 GATTGVVGVIDLFSN
+65 DATTGVVGVIDLFSN

-117 TAFKSYLIYSAVM
+117 TVFKSYLIYSAVM

-217 GGSTVCATGDDVLTS
+217 GGSVVTSESGFDLVAIGSVFMNTILSSSACAV
-232 MGRIFVTTNM
+232 
-242 AAASAATAT
+242 SA
-251 MFLTWLR
+251 MIITWVR
-258 YGKPD
+258 YGKSD
-263 VSMTLNGA
+263 ITMTLNGIV
-271 LAGLVAITAGC
+271 AGLVAVTAGA
-282 DAVSVPGAFVIGII
+282 DQLPHYAALLVGVGAAFVMIYGI
-296 AGLVIVF
+296 
-303 AVEFFDQI
+303 EFIDHI
-311 ARIDDPVGA
+311 CKVDDPVGA
-320 ISVHGVCGALG
+320 ISVHGLCGAFGTIMTGVFSVEKGVIYTGRFNFLG
-331 TLLVG
+331 VQLIGVLSVAVYGLAAMTLLFVILKHTVG
-336 VFAVDGGLLYGGG
+336 
-349 SELLIIQA
+349 I
-357 TGVAAVAAYIGIV
+357 
-370 MTLIFKILDKTIGL
+370 
-384 RVSTR
+384 RVS
-389 EEIAGLDMEEH
+389 EKAEIMGLDRSEH
-400 GLASSYAD
+400 GWQSNVTDDLISDLSDGNAKSVTQIDLSKPIDRSAYKADGKIRKVVILMNSS
-408 FMPAAEDFHG
+408 
-418 AVTAQEAAEAGAAVT
+418 
-433 HVTAALPAAGR
+433 
-444 PKMTKIVIIT
+444 K
-454 SQLRF
+454 F
-459 EILKEALDK
+459 ESLKDALDEID
-468 LGITGMTVTKVLGYG
+468 ITGMTVTNVNGCG
-483 LQKGNTEY
+483 IQKGSTDY
-491 YRGAEVSVHL
+491 YRGSEAKSHL
-501 LPKVKVELVVSAI
+501 LPKIKVEIVISTVPLGLLVDTV
-514 PVAAVVAAAKKVL
+514 KRVL
-527 YTGKYGDGKIF
+527 YSGNIGDGKIF
-538 IYDVENVVKIRTGEE
+538 VYEVENVIKIRTDEE
-553 GYEALQDE
+553 GKMALE
-561 PIEA
+561 

>member
-1 MIMSADTIWIAI
+1 MLSERIDLMIMSADTIWIAI

-80 GDCSAASQTIPQPV
+80 GDYSAASQTIPQPV

-217 GGSTVCATGDDVLTS
+217 GGSVVTSESGFDLVAIGSVFMNTILSSSACAV
-232 MGRIFVTTNM
+232 
-242 AAASAATAT
+242 SA
-251 MFLTWLR
+251 MIITWVR
-258 YGKPD
+258 YGKSD
-263 VSMTLNGA
+263 ITMTLNGIV
-271 LAGLVAITAGC
+271 AGLVAVTAGA
-282 DAVSVPGAFVIGII
+282 DQLPHYAALLVGVGAAFVMIYGI
-296 AGLVIVF
+296 
-303 AVEFFDQI
+303 EFIDHI
-311 ARIDDPVGA
+311 CKVDDPVGA
-320 ISVHGVCGALG
+320 ISVHGLCGAFGTIMTGVFSVEKGVIYTGRFNFLG
-331 TLLVG
+331 VQLFGVLSVAVYGLAAMTLLFVILKHMVG
-336 VFAVDGGLLYGGG
+336 
-349 SELLIIQA
+349 I
-357 TGVAAVAAYIGIV
+357 
-370 MTLIFKILDKTIGL
+370 
-384 RVSTR
+384 RVS
-389 EEIAGLDMEEH
+389 EKAEIMGLDRSEH
-400 GLASSYAD
+400 GWQSNVTDDLISDLSDGNAKSVTQIDLSKPIDRSAYKADGKIRKVVILMNSS
-408 FMPAAEDFHG
+408 
-418 AVTAQEAAEAGAAVT
+418 
-433 HVTAALPAAGR
+433 
-444 PKMTKIVIIT
+444 K
-454 SQLRF
+454 F
-459 EILKEALDK
+459 ESLKDALDEID
-468 LGITGMTVTKVLGYG
+468 ITGMTVTNVNGCG
-483 LQKGNTEY
+483 IQKGSTDY
-491 YRGAEVSVHL
+491 YRGSEAKSHL
-501 LPKVKVELVVSAI
+501 LPKIKVEIVISTVPLGLLVDTV
-514 PVAAVVAAAKKVL
+514 KRVL
-527 YTGKYGDGKIF
+527 YSGNIGDGKIF
-538 IYDVENVVKIRTGEE
+538 VYEVENVIKIRTDEE
-553 GYEALQDE
+553 GKMALE
-561 PIEA
+561 

>member
-102 CATSATIVSGAMAER
+102 CATSATIVSGGMAER

-217 GGSTVCATGDDVLTS
+217 GGSVVTSESGFDLVAIGSVFMNTILSSSACAV
-232 MGRIFVTTNM
+232 
-242 AAASAATAT
+242 SA
-251 MFLTWLR
+251 MIITWVR
-258 YGKPD
+258 YGKSD
-263 VSMTLNGA
+263 ITMTLNGIV
-271 LAGLVAITAGC
+271 AGLVAVTAGA
-282 DAVSVPGAFVIGII
+282 DQLPHYAALLVGVGAAFVMIYGI
-296 AGLVIVF
+296 
-303 AVEFFDQI
+303 EFIDHI
-311 ARIDDPVGA
+311 CKVDDPVGA
-320 ISVHGVCGALG
+320 ISVHGLCGAFGTIMTGVFSVEKGVIYTGRFNFLG
-331 TLLVG
+331 VQLIGVLSVAVYGLAAMTLLFVILKHTVG
-336 VFAVDGGLLYGGG
+336 
-349 SELLIIQA
+349 I
-357 TGVAAVAAYIGIV
+357 
-370 MTLIFKILDKTIGL
+370 
-384 RVSTR
+384 RVS
-389 EEIAGLDMEEH
+389 EKAEIMGLDRSEH
-400 GLASSYAD
+400 GWQSNVTDDLISDLSDGNAKSVTQIDLSKPIDRSAYKADGKIRKVVILMNSS
-408 FMPAAEDFHG
+408 
-418 AVTAQEAAEAGAAVT
+418 
-433 HVTAALPAAGR
+433 
-444 PKMTKIVIIT
+444 K
-454 SQLRF
+454 F
-459 EILKEALDK
+459 ESLKDALDEID
-468 LGITGMTVTKVLGYG
+468 ITGMTVTNVNGCG
-483 LQKGNTEY
+483 IQKGSTDY
-491 YRGAEVSVHL
+491 YRGTEAKSHL
-501 LPKVKVELVVSAI
+501 LPKIKVEIVISTVPLGLLVDTV
-514 PVAAVVAAAKKVL
+514 KRVL
-527 YTGKYGDGKIF
+527 YSGNIGDGKIF
-538 IYDVENVVKIRTGEE
+538 VYEVENVIKIRTDEE
-553 GYEALQDE
+553 GKMALE
-561 PIEA
+561 

>member
-1 MIMSADTIWIAI
+1 MLSERIDLMIMSADTIWIAI

-217 GGSTVCATGDDVLTS
+217 GGSVVTSESGFDLVAIGSVFMNTILSSSACAV
-232 MGRIFVTTNM
+232 
-242 AAASAATAT
+242 SA
-251 MFLTWLR
+251 MIITWVR
-258 YGKPD
+258 YGKSD
-263 VSMTLNGA
+263 ITMTLNGIV
-271 LAGLVAITAGC
+271 AGLVAVTAGA
-282 DAVSVPGAFVIGII
+282 DQLPHYAALLVGVGAAFVMIYGI
-296 AGLVIVF
+296 
-303 AVEFFDQI
+303 EFIDHI
-311 ARIDDPVGA
+311 CKVDDPVGA
-320 ISVHGVCGALG
+320 ISVHGLCGAFGTIMTGVFSVEKGVIYTGRFNFLG
-331 TLLVG
+331 VQLIGVLSVAVYGLAAMTLLFVILKHTVG
-336 VFAVDGGLLYGGG
+336 
-349 SELLIIQA
+349 I
-357 TGVAAVAAYIGIV
+357 
-370 MTLIFKILDKTIGL
+370 
-384 RVSTR
+384 RVS
-389 EEIAGLDMEEH
+389 EKAEIMGLDRSEH
-400 GLASSYAD
+400 GWQSNVTDDLISDLSDGNAKSVTQIDLSKPIDRSAYKADGKIRKVVILMNSS
-408 FMPAAEDFHG
+408 
-418 AVTAQEAAEAGAAVT
+418 
-433 HVTAALPAAGR
+433 
-444 PKMTKIVIIT
+444 K
-454 SQLRF
+454 F
-459 EILKEALDK
+459 ESLKDALDEID
-468 LGITGMTVTKVLGYG
+468 ITGMTVTNVNGCG
-483 LQKGNTEY
+483 IQKGSTDY
-491 YRGAEVSVHL
+491 YRGSEAKSHL
-501 LPKVKVELVVSAI
+501 LPKIKVEIVISTVPLGLLVDTV
-514 PVAAVVAAAKKVL
+514 KRVL
-527 YTGKYGDGKIF
+527 YSGNIGDGKIF
-538 IYDVENVVKIRTGEE
+538 VYEVENVIKIRTDEE
-553 GYEALQDE
+553 GKMTLE
-561 PIEA
+561 

>member
-1 MIMSADTIWIAI
+1 MLYERIDLMIMSADTIWIAI

-65 GATTGVVGVIDLFSN
+65 DATTGVVGVIDLFSN

-217 GGSTVCATGDDVLTS
+217 GGSVVTSESGFDLVAIGSVFMNTILSSSACAV
-232 MGRIFVTTNM
+232 
-242 AAASAATAT
+242 SA
-251 MFLTWLR
+251 MIITWVR
-258 YGKPD
+258 YGKSD
-263 VSMTLNGA
+263 ITMTLNGIV
-271 LAGLVAITAGC
+271 AGLVAVTAGA
-282 DAVSVPGAFVIGII
+282 DQLPHYAALLVGVGAAFVMIYGI
-296 AGLVIVF
+296 
-303 AVEFFDQI
+303 EFIDHI
-311 ARIDDPVGA
+311 CKVDDPVGA
-320 ISVHGVCGALG
+320 ISVHGLCGAFGTIMTGVFSVEKGVIYTGRFNFLG
-331 TLLVG
+331 VQLIGVLSVAVYGLAAMTLLFV
-336 VFAVDGGLLYGGG
+336 
-349 SELLIIQA
+349 
-357 TGVAAVAAYIGIV
+357 
-370 MTLIFKILDKTIGL
+370 ILKHTVSI
-384 RVSTR
+384 RVS
-389 EEIAGLDMEEH
+389 EKAEIMGLDRSEH
-400 GLASSYAD
+400 GWQSNVTDDLISDLSDGNAKSVTQIDLSKPIDRSAYKADGKIRKVVILMNSS
-408 FMPAAEDFHG
+408 
-418 AVTAQEAAEAGAAVT
+418 
-433 HVTAALPAAGR
+433 
-444 PKMTKIVIIT
+444 K
-454 SQLRF
+454 F
-459 EILKEALDK
+459 ESLKDALDEID
-468 LGITGMTVTKVLGYG
+468 ITGMTVTNVNGCG
-483 LQKGNTEY
+483 IQKGSTDY
-491 YRGAEVSVHL
+491 YRGSEAKSHL
-501 LPKVKVELVVSAI
+501 LPKIKVEIVISTVPLGLLVDTV
-514 PVAAVVAAAKKVL
+514 KRVL
-527 YTGKYGDGKIF
+527 YSGNIGDGKIF
-538 IYDVENVVKIRTGEE
+538 VYEVENVIKIRTDEE
-553 GYEALQDE
+553 GKMALE
-561 PIEA
+561 

>member
-1 MIMSADTIWIAI
+1 MLSERIDLMIMSADTIWIAI

-80 GDCSAASQTIPQPV
+80 GDYSAASQTIPQPV

-217 GGSTVCATGDDVLTS
+217 GGSVVTSESGFDHAAIGSVFMDTILSSSACAV
-232 MGRIFVTTNM
+232 
-242 AAASAATAT
+242 SA
-251 MFLTWLR
+251 MIITWVR
-258 YGKPD
+258 YGKSD
-263 VSMTLNGA
+263 ITMTLNGIV
-271 LAGLVAITAGC
+271 AGLVAVTAGA
-282 DAVSVPGAFVIGII
+282 DQLPHYAALLVGVGAAFVMIYGI
-296 AGLVIVF
+296 
-303 AVEFFDQI
+303 EFIDHI
-311 ARIDDPVGA
+311 CKVDDPVGA
-320 ISVHGVCGALG
+320 ISVHGLCGAFGTIMTGVFSVEKGVIYTGRFNFLG
-331 TLLVG
+331 VQLIGVLSVAVYGLAAMTLLFVILKHTVG
-336 VFAVDGGLLYGGG
+336 IRVSEKAEIMGLDR
-349 SELLIIQA
+349 SEHGWQ
-357 TGVAAVAAYIGIV
+357 GIV
-370 MTLIFKILDKTIGL
+370 TDDLISDLSDGNAKSVTQIDLSKPIDRSAYKADGKIRKVVIL
-384 RVSTR
+384 
-389 EEIAGLDMEEH
+389 MN
-400 GLASSYAD
+400 SS
-408 FMPAAEDFHG
+408 
-418 AVTAQEAAEAGAAVT
+418 
-433 HVTAALPAAGR
+433 
-444 PKMTKIVIIT
+444 K
-454 SQLRF
+454 F
-459 EILKEALDK
+459 ESLKDALDEID
-468 LGITGMTVTKVLGYG
+468 ITGMTVTNVNGCG
-483 LQKGNTEY
+483 IQKGSTDY
-491 YRGAEVSVHL
+491 YRGSEAKSHL
-501 LPKVKVELVVSAI
+501 LPKIKVEIVISTVPLGLLVDTV
-514 PVAAVVAAAKKVL
+514 KRVL
-527 YTGKYGDGKIF
+527 YSGNIGDGKIF
-538 IYDVENVVKIRTGEE
+538 VYEVENVIKIRTDEE
-553 GYEALQDE
+553 GKMALE
-561 PIEA
+561 

>member
-1 MIMSADTIWIAI
+1 MLSERIDLMIMSADTIWIAI

-217 GGSTVCATGDDVLTS
+217 GGSVVTSESGFDLVAIGSVFMNTILSSSACAV
-232 MGRIFVTTNM
+232 
-242 AAASAATAT
+242 SA
-251 MFLTWLR
+251 MIITWVR
-258 YGKPD
+258 YGKSD
-263 VSMTLNGA
+263 ITMTLNGIV
-271 LAGLVAITAGC
+271 AGLVAVTAGA
-282 DAVSVPGAFVIGII
+282 DQLPHYAALLVGVGAAFVMIYGI
-296 AGLVIVF
+296 
-303 AVEFFDQI
+303 EFIDHI
-311 ARIDDPVGA
+311 CKVDDPVGA
-320 ISVHGVCGALG
+320 ISVHGLCGAFGTIMTGVFSVEKGVIYTGRFNFLG
-331 TLLVG
+331 VQLIGVLSVAVYGLAAMTLLFVILKHTVG
-336 VFAVDGGLLYGGG
+336 
-349 SELLIIQA
+349 I
-357 TGVAAVAAYIGIV
+357 
-370 MTLIFKILDKTIGL
+370 
-384 RVSTR
+384 RVS
-389 EEIAGLDMEEH
+389 EKAEIMGLDRSEH
-400 GLASSYAD
+400 GWQSNVTDDLISDLSDGNAKSVTQIDLSKPIDRSAYKADGKIRKVVILMNSS
-408 FMPAAEDFHG
+408 
-418 AVTAQEAAEAGAAVT
+418 
-433 HVTAALPAAGR
+433 
-444 PKMTKIVIIT
+444 K
-454 SQLRF
+454 F
-459 EILKEALDK
+459 ESLKDALDEID
-468 LGITGMTVTKVLGYG
+468 ITGMTVTNVNGCG
-483 LQKGNTEY
+483 IQKGSTDY
-491 YRGAEVSVHL
+491 YRGSEAKSHL
-501 LPKVKVELVVSAI
+501 LPKIKVEIVISTVPLGLLVDTV
-514 PVAAVVAAAKKVL
+514 KRVL
-527 YTGKYGDGKIF
+527 YSGNIGDGKIF
-538 IYDVENVVKIRTGEE
+538 VYEVENVIKIRTDEE
-553 GYEALQDE
+553 GKMALE
-561 PIEA
+561 

>member
-1 MIMSADTIWIAI
+1 MLSERIDLMIMSADTIWIAI

-80 GDCSAASQTIPQPV
+80 GDYSAASQTIPQPV

-145 NGWLAQLGFHDF
+145 DGWLAQLGFRDF

-217 GGSTVCATGDDVLTS
+217 GGSVVTSESGFDLVAIGSVFMNTILSSSACAV
-232 MGRIFVTTNM
+232 
-242 AAASAATAT
+242 SA
-251 MFLTWLR
+251 MIITWVR
-258 YGKPD
+258 YGKSD
-263 VSMTLNGA
+263 ITMTLNGIV
-271 LAGLVAITAGC
+271 AGLVAVTAGA
-282 DAVSVPGAFVIGII
+282 DQLPHYAALLVGVGAAFVMIYGI
-296 AGLVIVF
+296 
-303 AVEFFDQI
+303 EFIDHI
-311 ARIDDPVGA
+311 CKVDDPVGA
-320 ISVHGVCGALG
+320 ISVHGLCGAFGTIMTGVFSVEKGVIYTGRFNFLG
-331 TLLVG
+331 VQLIGVLSVAVYGLAAMTLLFVILKHTVG
-336 VFAVDGGLLYGGG
+336 
-349 SELLIIQA
+349 I
-357 TGVAAVAAYIGIV
+357 
-370 MTLIFKILDKTIGL
+370 
-384 RVSTR
+384 RVS
-389 EEIAGLDMEEH
+389 EKAEIMGLDRSEH
-400 GLASSYAD
+400 GWQSNVTDDLISDLSDGNAKSVTQIDLSKPIDRSAYKADGKIRKVVILMNSS
-408 FMPAAEDFHG
+408 
-418 AVTAQEAAEAGAAVT
+418 
-433 HVTAALPAAGR
+433 
-444 PKMTKIVIIT
+444 K
-454 SQLRF
+454 F
-459 EILKEALDK
+459 ESLKDALDEID
-468 LGITGMTVTKVLGYG
+468 ITGMTVTNVNGCG
-483 LQKGNTEY
+483 IQKGSTDY
-491 YRGAEVSVHL
+491 YRGSEAKSHL
-501 LPKVKVELVVSAI
+501 LPKIKVEIVISTVPLGLLVDTV
-514 PVAAVVAAAKKVL
+514 KRVL
-527 YTGKYGDGKIF
+527 YSGNIGDGKIF
-538 IYDVENVVKIRTGEE
+538 VYEVENVIKIRTDEE
-553 GYEALQDE
+553 GKMALE
-561 PIEA
+561 

>member
-1 MIMSADTIWIAI
+1 MLYERIDLMIMSADTIWIAI

-117 TAFKSYLIYSAVM
+117 TAFKSSLIYSAVM

-217 GGSTVCATGDDVLTS
+217 GGSVVTSESGFDLVAIGSVFMNTILSSSACAV
-232 MGRIFVTTNM
+232 
-242 AAASAATAT
+242 SA
-251 MFLTWLR
+251 MIITWVR
-258 YGKPD
+258 YGKSD
-263 VSMTLNGA
+263 ITMTLNGIV
-271 LAGLVAITAGC
+271 AGLVAVTAGA
-282 DAVSVPGAFVIGII
+282 DQLPHYAALLVGVGAAFVMIYGI
-296 AGLVIVF
+296 
-303 AVEFFDQI
+303 EFIDHI
-311 ARIDDPVGA
+311 CKVDDPVGA
-320 ISVHGVCGALG
+320 ISVHGLCGAFGTIMTGVFSVEKGVIYTGRFNFLG
-331 TLLVG
+331 VQLIGVLSVAVYGLAAMTLLFVILKHTVG
-336 VFAVDGGLLYGGG
+336 
-349 SELLIIQA
+349 I
-357 TGVAAVAAYIGIV
+357 
-370 MTLIFKILDKTIGL
+370 
-384 RVSTR
+384 RVS
-389 EEIAGLDMEEH
+389 EKAEIMGLDRSEH
-400 GLASSYAD
+400 GWQSNVTDDLISDLSDGNAKSVTQIDLSKPIDRSAYKADGKIRKVVILMNSS
-408 FMPAAEDFHG
+408 
-418 AVTAQEAAEAGAAVT
+418 
-433 HVTAALPAAGR
+433 
-444 PKMTKIVIIT
+444 K
-454 SQLRF
+454 F
-459 EILKEALDK
+459 ESLKDALDEID
-468 LGITGMTVTKVLGYG
+468 ITGMTVTNVNGCG
-483 LQKGNTEY
+483 IQKGSTDY
-491 YRGAEVSVHL
+491 YRGSEAKSHL
-501 LPKVKVELVVSAI
+501 LPKIKVEIVISTVPLGLLVDTV
-514 PVAAVVAAAKKVL
+514 KRVL
-527 YTGKYGDGKIF
+527 YSGNIGDGKIF
-538 IYDVENVVKIRTGEE
+538 VYEVENVIKIRTDEE
-553 GYEALQDE
+553 GKMALE
-561 PIEA
+561 

>member
-1 MIMSADTIWIAI
+1 MLYERIDLMIMSADTIWIAI

-157 AGGTA
+157 VGGTA

-217 GGSTVCATGDDVLTS
+217 GGSVVTSESGFDLVAIGSVFMNTILSSSACAV
-232 MGRIFVTTNM
+232 
-242 AAASAATAT
+242 SA
-251 MFLTWLR
+251 MIITWVR
-258 YGKPD
+258 YGKSD
-263 VSMTLNGA
+263 ITMTLNGIV
-271 LAGLVAITAGC
+271 AGLVAVTAGA
-282 DAVSVPGAFVIGII
+282 DQLPHYAALLVGVGAAFVMIYGI
-296 AGLVIVF
+296 
-303 AVEFFDQI
+303 EFIDHI
-311 ARIDDPVGA
+311 CKVDDPVGA
-320 ISVHGVCGALG
+320 ISVHGLCGAFGTIMTGVFSVEKGVIYTGRFNFLG
-331 TLLVG
+331 VQLIGVLSVAVYGLAAMTLLFVILKHTVG
-336 VFAVDGGLLYGGG
+336 
-349 SELLIIQA
+349 I
-357 TGVAAVAAYIGIV
+357 
-370 MTLIFKILDKTIGL
+370 
-384 RVSTR
+384 RVS
-389 EEIAGLDMEEH
+389 EKAEIMGLDRSEH
-400 GLASSYAD
+400 GWQSNVTDDLISDLSDGNAKSVTQIDLSKPIDRSAYKADGKIRKVVILMNSS
-408 FMPAAEDFHG
+408 
-418 AVTAQEAAEAGAAVT
+418 
-433 HVTAALPAAGR
+433 
-444 PKMTKIVIIT
+444 K
-454 SQLRF
+454 F
-459 EILKEALDK
+459 ESLKDALDEID
-468 LGITGMTVTKVLGYG
+468 ITGMTVTNVNGCG
-483 LQKGNTEY
+483 IQKGSTDY
-491 YRGAEVSVHL
+491 YRGSEAKSHL
-501 LPKVKVELVVSAI
+501 LPKIKVEIVISTVPLGLLVDTV
-514 PVAAVVAAAKKVL
+514 KRVL
-527 YTGKYGDGKIF
+527 YSGNIGDGKIF
-538 IYDVENVVKIRTGEE
+538 VYEVENVIKIRTDEE
-553 GYEALQDE
+553 GKMALE
-561 PIEA
+561 

>member
-1 MIMSADTIWIAI
+1 MLYERIDLMIMSADTIWIAI

-217 GGSTVCATGDDVLTS
+217 GGSVVTSESGFDLVAIGSVFMNTILSSSACAV
-232 MGRIFVTTNM
+232 
-242 AAASAATAT
+242 SA
-251 MFLTWLR
+251 MIITWVR
-258 YGKPD
+258 YGKSD
-263 VSMTLNGA
+263 ITMTLNGIV
-271 LAGLVAITAGC
+271 AGLVAVTAGA
-282 DAVSVPGAFVIGII
+282 DQLPHYAALLVGVGAAFVMIYGI
-296 AGLVIVF
+296 
-303 AVEFFDQI
+303 EFIDHI
-311 ARIDDPVGA
+311 CKVDDPVGA
-320 ISVHGVCGALG
+320 ISVHGLCGAFGTIMTGVFSVEKGVIYTGRFNFLG
-331 TLLVG
+331 VQLIGVLSVAVYGLAAMTLLFVILKYTVG
-336 VFAVDGGLLYGGG
+336 
-349 SELLIIQA
+349 I
-357 TGVAAVAAYIGIV
+357 
-370 MTLIFKILDKTIGL
+370 
-384 RVSTR
+384 RVS
-389 EEIAGLDMEEH
+389 EKAEIMGLDRSEH
-400 GLASSYAD
+400 GWQSNVTDDLISDLSDGNAKSVTQIDLSKPIDRSAYKADGKIRKVVILMNSS
-408 FMPAAEDFHG
+408 
-418 AVTAQEAAEAGAAVT
+418 
-433 HVTAALPAAGR
+433 
-444 PKMTKIVIIT
+444 K
-454 SQLRF
+454 F
-459 EILKEALDK
+459 ESLKDALDEMD
-468 LGITGMTVTKVLGYG
+468 ITGMTVTNVNGCG
-483 LQKGNTEY
+483 IQKGSTDY
-491 YRGAEVSVHL
+491 YRGSEAKSHL
-501 LPKVKVELVVSAI
+501 LPKIKVEIVISTVPLGLLVDTV
-514 PVAAVVAAAKKVL
+514 KRVL
-527 YTGKYGDGKIF
+527 YSGNIGDGKIF
-538 IYDVENVVKIRTGEE
+538 VYEVENVIKIRTDEE
-553 GYEALQDE
+553 GKMALE
-561 PIEA
+561 

>member
-1 MIMSADTIWIAI
+1 MLSERIDLMIMSADTIWIAI

-80 GDCSAASQTIPQPV
+80 GDYSAASQTIPQPV

-217 GGSTVCATGDDVLTS
+217 GGSVVTSKSGFDLAAIGSVFMDTILSSSACAV
-232 MGRIFVTTNM
+232 
-242 AAASAATAT
+242 SA
-251 MFLTWLR
+251 MIITWVR
-258 YGKPD
+258 YGKSD
-263 VSMTLNGA
+263 ITMTLNGIV
-271 LAGLVAITAGC
+271 AGLVAVTAGA
-282 DAVSVPGAFVIGII
+282 DQLPHYAALLVGVGAAFVMIYGI
-296 AGLVIVF
+296 
-303 AVEFFDQI
+303 EFIDHI
-311 ARIDDPVGA
+311 CKVDDPVGA
-320 ISVHGVCGALG
+320 ISVHGLCGAFGTIMTGVFSVEKGVIYTGRFNFLG
-331 TLLVG
+331 VQLIGVLSVAVYGLAAMTLLFVILKHTVG
-336 VFAVDGGLLYGGG
+336 IRVSEKAEIMGLDR
-349 SELLIIQA
+349 SEHGWQ
-357 TGVAAVAAYIGIV
+357 GIV
-370 MTLIFKILDKTIGL
+370 TDDLISDLSDGNAKSVTQIDLSKPIDRSAYKADGKIRKVVIL
-384 RVSTR
+384 
-389 EEIAGLDMEEH
+389 MN
-400 GLASSYAD
+400 SS
-408 FMPAAEDFHG
+408 
-418 AVTAQEAAEAGAAVT
+418 
-433 HVTAALPAAGR
+433 
-444 PKMTKIVIIT
+444 K
-454 SQLRF
+454 F
-459 EILKEALDK
+459 ESLKDALDEID
-468 LGITGMTVTKVLGYG
+468 ITGMTVTNVNGCG
-483 LQKGNTEY
+483 IQKGSTDY
-491 YRGAEVSVHL
+491 YRGSEAKSHL
-501 LPKVKVELVVSAI
+501 LPKIKVEIVISTVPLGLLVDTV
-514 PVAAVVAAAKKVL
+514 KRVL
-527 YTGKYGDGKIF
+527 YSGNIGDGKIF
-538 IYDVENVVKIRTGEE
+538 VYEVENVIKIRTDEE
-553 GYEALQDE
+553 GKMALE
-561 PIEA
+561 

>member
-1 MIMSADTIWIAI
+1 MLYERIDLMIMSADTIWIAI

-65 GATTGVVGVIDLFSN
+65 DATTGVVGVIDLFSN

-217 GGSTVCATGDDVLTS
+217 GGSVVTSESGFDLVAIGSVFMNTILSSSACAV
-232 MGRIFVTTNM
+232 
-242 AAASAATAT
+242 SA
-251 MFLTWLR
+251 MIITWVR
-258 YGKPD
+258 YGKSD
-263 VSMTLNGA
+263 ITMTLNGIV
-271 LAGLVAITAGC
+271 AGLVAVTAGA
-282 DAVSVPGAFVIGII
+282 DQLPHYAALLVGVAAAFLMIYGI
-296 AGLVIVF
+296 
-303 AVEFFDQI
+303 EFIDHI
-311 ARIDDPVGA
+311 CKVDDPVGA
-320 ISVHGVCGALG
+320 ISVHGLCGAFGTIMTGVFSVEKGVIYTGRFNFLG
-331 TLLVG
+331 VQLIGVLSVAVYGLAAMTLLFVILKHTVG
-336 VFAVDGGLLYGGG
+336 
-349 SELLIIQA
+349 I
-357 TGVAAVAAYIGIV
+357 
-370 MTLIFKILDKTIGL
+370 
-384 RVSTR
+384 RVS
-389 EEIAGLDMEEH
+389 EKAEIMGLDRSEH
-400 GLASSYAD
+400 GWQSNVTDDLISDLSDGNAKSVTQIDLSKPIDRSAYKADGKIRKVVILMNSS
-408 FMPAAEDFHG
+408 
-418 AVTAQEAAEAGAAVT
+418 
-433 HVTAALPAAGR
+433 
-444 PKMTKIVIIT
+444 K
-454 SQLRF
+454 F
-459 EILKEALDK
+459 ESLKDALDEID
-468 LGITGMTVTKVLGYG
+468 ITGMTVTNVNGCG
-483 LQKGNTEY
+483 IQKGSTDY
-491 YRGAEVSVHL
+491 YRGSEAKSHL
-501 LPKVKVELVVSAI
+501 LPKIKVEIVISTVPLGLLVDTV
-514 PVAAVVAAAKKVL
+514 KRVL
-527 YTGKYGDGKIF
+527 YSGNIGDGKIF
-538 IYDVENVVKIRTGEE
+538 VYEVENVIKIRTDEE
-553 GYEALQDE
+553 GKMALE
-561 PIEA
+561 